1 MINRCLHI
9 IAFIAAITGC
19 FFFVAC
25 ENDIQEI
32 EKFSKREIGV
42 EEGKNIVSLLSNG
55 GIMRAKLTAPVLLR
69 YQTQVPKVE
78 FPKSLHV
85 DFYDSLKHI
94 ESQLFAK
101 YGEYKENQNLI
112 YLRDSIVVFNIK
124 GDTLL
129 TNELYWD
136 QNKHIFYN
144 DKPTVVIQSNPR
156 QRLYSKDGLTAD
168 QGLEWFTLKN
178 LQPESF
184 TVIPDSTYQ

>member
-1 MINRCLHI
+1 MIFLL
-9 IAFIAAITGC
+9 AAVTGC
-19 FFFVAC
+19 FFFISC
-25 ENDIQEI
+25 ENDIGEVEQ
-32 EKFSKREIGV
+32 FTRREIGV
-42 EEGKNIVSLLSNG
+42 EEGKNIVSVLSNG
-55 GIMRAKLTAPVLLR
+55 GITRARLTAPVLLR

-78 FPKSLHV
+78 FPNSLHV
-85 DFYDSLKHI
+85 DFYDSLKNV

-112 YLRDSIVVFNIK
+112 FLRDSIVVFNIK

-136 QNKHIFYN
+136 QNQKIFYN
-144 DKPTVVIQSNPR
+144 DKPTVVIQTSPR

-168 QGLEWFTLKN
+168 QNLQWFTLKS

>member
-1 MINRCLHI
+1 MINRPAHI
-9 IAFIAAITGC
+9 IFFLAAITGC
-19 FFFVAC
+19 FFFSSC
-25 ENDIQEI
+25 ENDIAEVDNLG
-32 EKFSKREIGV
+32 KRQIGI

-78 FPKSLHV
+78 FPNTLHV
-85 DFYDSLKHI
+85 DFYDSLKNV

-136 QNKHIFYN
+136 QNQRIFYN
-144 DKPTVVIQSNPR
+144 DKPTIVIQSNPR
-156 QRLYSKDGLTAD
+156 QRLYSSKGLTAD
-168 QGLEWFTLKN
+168 QNMNWFTLKE
-178 LQPESF
+178 LQPGSF

>member
-1 MINRCLHI
+1 MINRSLHI
-9 IAFIAAITGC
+9 IYFFAAVTGC
-19 FFFVAC
+19 FFFTAC
-25 ENDIQEI
+25 ENDMTEI
-32 EKFSKREIGV
+32 ENFSKREIGV
-42 EEGKNIVSLLSNG
+42 EEGKNIVSMLSNG

-78 FPKSLHV
+78 FPNTLHV
-85 DFYDSLKHI
+85 DFYDSLKNV

-129 TNELYWD
+129 TSELYWD
-136 QNKHIFYN
+136 QNQRVFYN

-168 QGLEWFTLKN
+168 QNLNWFTLKS